1 MPDDIHTPRLSPL
14 RRFVQRPWR
23 DKWLFVRVYLL
34 LGLSRL
40 AIICLP
46 FSTLAKHLGTP
57 SVESPTQIPPPHL
70 EEARRIAWAVHSA
83 SRYTPWKSNCFP
95 QAIAAK
101 YLLQRR
107 GIAST
112 LYLGAAFKQ
121 RTELEAH
128 AWLRCGNL
136 YVTGGKGHRHFGTL
150 GIFG

>member
-1 MPDDIHTPRLSPL
+1 MPDDIHTPPLSPL
-14 RRFVQRPWR
+14 RRFRQRPWR
-23 DKWLFVRVYLL
+23 DQWLFVRVFILL
-34 LGLSRL
+34 SLARL
-40 AIICLP
+40 AINCIP

-57 SVESPTQIPPPHL
+57 LVESPTQIPPSQL
-70 EEARRIAWAVHSA
+70 EEAQRIAWAVSTA
-83 SRYTPWKSNCFP
+83 SRYTPWNSNCFP

-128 AWLRCGNL
+128 AWLRCGEY
-136 YVTGGKGHRHFGTL
+136 YVTGGKGHRRFGMV

>member
-1 MPDDIHTPRLSPL
+1 MPDDTHPPLLSLL
-14 RRFVQRPWR
+14 RRFLQRPRR
-23 DKWLFVRVYLL
+23 DQWLFVRVYIL
-34 LGLSRL
+34 LGLARL
-40 AIICLP
+40 AINCIP

-57 SVESPTQIPPPHL
+57 SVESPTQIPPPHFQ
-70 EEARRIAWAVHSA
+70 EAQRIAWAVSSA

-128 AWLRCGNL
+128 AWLKCGGY
-136 YVTGGKGHRHFGTL
+136 YVTGGKGHDHFGTV